1 MQTVKYQ
8 PSQMGVNQQS
18 NQEIVMKRNE
28 SKVLS
33 VIAAA
38 VIALLAAGCVTV
50 PSGDF
55 AEGQES
61 YLPVDRG
68 TGS

>member
-1 MQTVKYQ
+1 
-8 PSQMGVNQQS
+8 
-18 NQEIVMKRNE
+18 MKRNE

-50 PSGDF
+50 PSADF
-55 AEGQES
+55 AEDNLET

-68 TGS
+68 TGA

>member
-1 MQTVKYQ
+1 
-8 PSQMGVNQQS
+8 
-18 NQEIVMKRNE
+18 MKRNE

-38 VIALLAAGCVTV
+38 VITLLAAGCVTV
-50 PSGDF
+50 PGDF
-55 AEGQES
+55 AEDNIET

-68 TGS
+68 TGA